1 MFEVNTWG
9 WAPWDVAPWPAV
21 GPAIVMVRPNEWSL
35 NPRIYYWRTT
45 RARPAGD
52 STAPAGDSKYFS
64 YLILRDKLCSG
75 RCGVWPVSSVQT
87 VQWWNSTRPSPG
99 QVWPA
104 AVLQCCSAAT
114 VPVLHTPA
122 AAPLRLPHTN
132 PALID
137 NLTLSQL
144 PQFTIVIAFG
154 YFFSSFSSSTSRGF
168 YFLLF
173 YFYYFIYAGR
183 KLFQNWHLSK
193 QERLNF

>member
-1 MFEVNTWG
+1 MMEFHAAE
-9 WAPWDVAPWPAV
+9 P
-21 GPAIVMVRPNEWSL
+21 RPGL
-35 NPRIYYWRTT
+35 
-45 RARPAGD
+45 A
-52 STAPAGDSKYFS
+52 
-64 YLILRDKLCSG
+64 
-75 RCGVWPVSSVQT
+75 
-87 VQWWNSTRPSPG
+87 
-99 QVWPA
+99 
-104 AVLQCCSAAT
+104 CCSAA
-114 VPVLHTPA
+114 VLPPVLHTPA

-193 QERLNF
+193 QERLIF